1 MFAPVQTQQGTNP
14 DSVPLLAKYAAQEAF
29 NPNRLQF
36 GLLMG
41 HQFYKV
47 ATNLLEASVRSVYF
61 AAGGFLSKERSNEFF
76 FQWRATWHQTKA
88 LGIST
93 VGVFSPAHAIKW
105 TKAFHEQ
112 LQANLPKSNIDSVS
126 EETPTPVKKNG
137 PAAPLVPG
145 QQEGAGSGDL
155 SPLSPA
161 NDQLPT
167 EPAAAKASS
176 TIGSVSE
183 GTPTPVKENDSA
195 GPLVLGKQEEDGS
208 RNVSPLSQAADQL
221 PTQPA
226 AAKASSTI
234 ASVSEET
241 LTHFKKNDSAAPLV
255 SEQQEETRSGNVSPL
270 SQAAGQLPTQPAAAK
285 ASSNTVPAQALDR
298 EKVIITDV
306 PVPPPSL
313 NQEALAQAPVAS
325 AEDGSGHLA

>member
-36 GLLMG
+36 SLLMG

-126 EETPTPVKKNG
+126 EETPTPVKKND

-176 TIGSVSE
+176 TI
-183 GTPTPVKENDSA
+183 D
-195 GPLVLGKQEEDGS
+195 
-208 RNVSPLSQAADQL
+208 
-221 PTQPA
+221 
-226 AAKASSTI
+226 
-234 ASVSEET
+234 SVSEET

-306 PVPPPSL
+306 PAPPPSL
-313 NQEALAQAPVAS
+313 NQDALAQAPVAS
-325 AEDGSGHLA
+325 AEDGSGHLAEEAGPGGLQSDERGEVNQPQSLSN

>member
-36 GLLMG
+36 SLLMG

-126 EETPTPVKKNG
+126 EETPTPVKKND

-176 TIGSVSE
+176 TIGSVS
-183 GTPTPVKENDSA
+183 
-195 GPLVLGKQEEDGS
+195 
-208 RNVSPLSQAADQL
+208 
-221 PTQPA
+221 
-226 AAKASSTI
+226 
-234 ASVSEET
+234 
-241 LTHFKKNDSAAPLV
+241 
-255 SEQQEETRSGNVSPL
+255 EETRSGNVSPL